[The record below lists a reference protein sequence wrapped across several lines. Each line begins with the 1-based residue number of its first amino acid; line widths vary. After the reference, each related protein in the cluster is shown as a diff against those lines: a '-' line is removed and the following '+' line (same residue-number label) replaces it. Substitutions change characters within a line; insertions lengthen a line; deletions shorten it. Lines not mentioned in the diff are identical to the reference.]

1 MYAETGL
8 NVSVSPWSLS
18 GTGSALGGC
27 SIIATSNK
35 GVKWCL
41 HGGVASYPFVSALG
55 STQLPHHPLLHPL
68 AMSHD
73 QFQHSQGV
81 WAHRPALQVGVR
93 LGEHVLALLG
103 LAVPLQGEE
112 WIAEV
117 ILAVTLLDKSISV
130 LSLMNAQTYSTCVIS
145 SKEWAEDHMQ

>member
-1 MYAETGL
+1 MTIY
-8 NVSVSPWSLS
+8 VHCKCKYPWFLS

-27 SIIATSNK
+27 SIIATSNRWTGGFPK
-35 GVKWCL
+35 GGFP
-41 HGGVASYPFVSALG
+41 HGSIASYPFVSALR
-55 STQLPHHPLLHPL
+55 SSQLSHHPLLHPL

-81 WAHRPALQVGVR
+81 WAHRPALQAGVR

-117 ILAVTLLDKSISV
+117 VLAVTLLDKSISV
-130 LSLMNAQTYSTCVIS
+130 LSLINTQAHSTCVMCHFI
-145 SKEWAEDHMQ
+145 